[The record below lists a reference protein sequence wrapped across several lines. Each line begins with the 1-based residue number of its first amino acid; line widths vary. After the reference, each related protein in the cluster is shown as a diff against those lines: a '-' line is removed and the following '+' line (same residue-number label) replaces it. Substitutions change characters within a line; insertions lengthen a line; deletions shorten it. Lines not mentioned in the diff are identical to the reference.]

1 MRIAYYAPADAL
13 PLIEVF
19 RASVR
24 GIARADYSDAQ
35 VRAWAPDEIDET
47 RWATARASARTFVAE
62 RDGAPVGFIDLE
74 PDGHIVMLFVH
85 PAERR
90 RGTAAALLGRVEA
103 VALGAGITRLHT
115 EASITARPFFERHGF
130 RATAPQQVT
139 LRGER
144 FLNYRM
150 EKLLP

>member
-1 MRIAYYAPADAL
+1 MRIRDYAPADAL

-24 GIARADYSDAQ
+24 EIARADYSDAQ

-47 RWATARASARTFVAE
+47 RWTAARASARTFVAE
-62 RDGAPVGFIDLE
+62 RDGVPVGFIDLE

-85 PAERR
+85 PAEQR
-90 RGTAAALLGRVEA
+90 RGTAAALLARLEEA
-103 VALGAGITRLHT
+103 AREARIARLHT
-115 EASITARPFFERHGF
+115 EASITARGFFERHGF
-130 RATAPQQVT
+130 SVLTPQTVEV
-139 LRGER
+139 RGHR

-150 EKLLP
+150 AKELA